1 MRVVERVLRGRDGEP
16 SAVIFDG
23 RALQSSPE
31 SGSRAGYDGANRKNG
46 SKVHI
51 AVDTL
56 GNLLA
61 LMVTPAN
68 EQEREQVGQLAEKIA
83 ELTEGRVKLAY
94 VDQGASSGVVVVE
107 GIACAEATRY
117 EMKPVEQAFAD
128 LGKRREQIEQR
139 MRQD

>member
-1 MRVVERVLRGRDGEP
+1 M
-16 SAVIFDG
+16 
-23 RALQSSPE
+23 QSSPE

-61 LMVTPAN
+61 LMVTPGN

-94 VDQGASSGVVVVE
+94 VDQGDIVGR
-107 GIACAEATRY
+107 CCR
-117 EMKPVEQAFAD
+117 
-128 LGKRREQIEQR
+128 
-139 MRQD
+139 